1 MMKKMNEAAV
11 ARKGKGFD
19 TRQAWAFAFCLPN
32 ILFFLIFFVAPA
44 IVGVWYSLTNYNGF
58 KQMDFVGL
66 DNYIR
71 LFQDSDFYSTLW
83 RTVLYSVVSVPIGY
97 IVSLG
102 FGMLLSSEKIKGI
115 TILRILI
122 YWPILLST
130 IMVGLTWRWIFG
142 ESFGLINFLLDS
154 AGLPQIHWATDSTA
168 AFITTIIAG
177 TWSGCGTNMLIFI
190 GALKQISTEL
200 VEAATLDGANK
211 WQVFWN
217 ITLPHLKPVSFMVII
232 LSIIGSFKVFA
243 MVQTLTNGGPGTA
256 TTYMIQYIY
265 TTGFTRNRVGYASAV
280 SMVLFVIL
288 LILSFV
294 QTKISDEASD

>member
-19 TRQAWAFAFCLPN
+19 KRQGWAFDFCLQN
-32 ILFFLIFFVAPA
+32 IMFFIIFFVATA

-58 KQMDFVGL
+58 KQMDFLGL

-115 TILRILI
+115 TILRILF

-142 ESFGLINFLLDS
+142 ESF
-154 AGLPQIHWATDSTA
+154 
-168 AFITTIIAG
+168 
-177 TWSGCGTNMLIFI
+177 
-190 GALKQISTEL
+190 
-200 VEAATLDGANK
+200 
-211 WQVFWN
+211 
-217 ITLPHLKPVSFMVII
+217 
-232 LSIIGSFKVFA
+232 
-243 MVQTLTNGGPGTA
+243 
-256 TTYMIQYIY
+256 
-265 TTGFTRNRVGYASAV
+265 
-280 SMVLFVIL
+280 
-288 LILSFV
+288 
-294 QTKISDEASD
+294 